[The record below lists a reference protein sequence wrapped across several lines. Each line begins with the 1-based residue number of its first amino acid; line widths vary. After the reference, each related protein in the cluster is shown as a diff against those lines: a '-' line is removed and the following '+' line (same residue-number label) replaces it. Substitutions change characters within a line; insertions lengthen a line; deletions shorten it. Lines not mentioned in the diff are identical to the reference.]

1 MATTSLRL
9 PTVTRPLIQ
18 PVPTLVVLFVATR
31 GAAVV
36 GMLLAKHGDLGQA
49 LVALSGSYDASWYER
64 VVFGGYTP
72 TTVDNPVAGFYPGYP
87 LLAGAFYQP
96 LSWLFTVLDPSGH
109 LLASAGLG
117 ILVFS
122 MLAASN
128 LALVVGLVALWKLFR
143 PMLGDAATVIGI
155 GLLLASPGAFF
166 LSAAFS
172 ESTFVAT
179 TALAFLA
186 ASRGRWELAGL
197 AGAAASLT
205 RWTGALLILPLVV
218 AWWESGERR
227 LSVRPLIGLLL
238 FGAGVAAYPL
248 YLWAKFRDP
257 LFYVHLQA
265 LGWHHHL
272 SNPLRLIGRILLRG
286 YRGLKA
292 AVGLP
297 SIVRR
302 GDAEV
307 VIADAALVSWTG
319 VSLVVGRLRLP
330 VSHLVW
336 VALMLVSPLMSGVS
350 DSMNRYLLGAWP
362 IFFLGGWFLRRR
374 PGLATLLMVVSGA
387 CMLTLAWHI
396 AEGWFVA

>member
-1 MATTSLRL
+1 LATASLRL
-9 PTVTRPLIQ
+9 PAITRPLIR
-18 PVPTLVVLFVATR
+18 PVPALVVLFVATR
-31 GAAVV
+31 IAAVV
-36 GMLLAKHGDLGQA
+36 GMMLAKHGDLGQA
-49 LVALSGSYDASWYER
+49 LSALAGSYDASWYEK
-64 VVFGGYTP
+64 VVVGGYGQ
-72 TTVDNPVAGFYPGYP
+72 TTLDNPVAGFYPGYP
-87 LLAGAFYQP
+87 LLAGAFFQP
-96 LSWLFTVLDPSGH
+96 LLWLFSVLDPTGH
-109 LLASAGLG
+109 LRSSAGLG
-117 ILVFS
+117 ILVLS

-128 LALVVGLVALWKLFR
+128 LALVVGLVALWRLFR
-143 PMLGDAATVIGI
+143 PMLGDAAAVIGI

-166 LSAAFS
+166 LSAGFS

-197 AGAAASLT
+197 AGAAACLT
-205 RWTGALLILPLVV
+205 RWTGALLILPLVL

-227 LSVRPLIGLLL
+227 LSARALTGLLL
-238 FGAGVAAYPL
+238 FGAGAGAYPL

-257 LFYVHLQA
+257 LYYVHLQA
-265 LGWHHHL
+265 RDWHHQL

-297 SIVRR
+297 SIERK

-307 VIADAALVSWTG
+307 LIVDAAIVSWTL
-319 VSLVVGRLRLP
+319 VTLVVGRLRLP
-330 VSHLVW
+330 VSQLAW
-336 VALMLVSPLMSGVS
+336 VALMLVTPLMSGVS

-374 PGLATLLMVVSGA
+374 PVLATLLIVFSGA
-387 CMLTLAWHI
+387 WMLSLAWHI